1 MAIPIPTFK
10 STGPSVSIYVPPHW
24 NVVISAPYNQ
34 LVACDWDDHDH
45 TIMTSLFA
53 NEWLTPDVLM
63 HDITNNNA
71 PELVLLPQ
79 IVSLQL
85 RVQSYFSKS
94 QSTSGKLLREGKYS
108 SNQFRVV
115 TVQGAQRLDEKV
127 PEHFTVLIT
136 VQDEV
141 PHDWQPAYD
150 CSCSYD
156 QKATSQYNL
165 GNIQGDILPGLP
177 KTVEYFYYFAVYGY
191 DFGKIFNRFLLPKV
205 T

>member
-10 STGPSVSIYVPPHW
+10 STGPTVSIYVPPRW
-24 NVVISAPYNQ
+24 NVVISALTHKPYNQ
-34 LVACDWDDHDH
+34 LVACDWNDHDH

-63 HDITNNNA
+63 RDITNNNA

-115 TVQGAQRLDEKV
+115 TVQGSQRLDEKV
-127 PEHFTVLIT
+127 PEHFTVL
-136 VQDEV
+136 VRS
-141 PHDWQPAYD
+141 AL
-150 CSCSYD
+150 
-156 QKATSQYNL
+156 A
-165 GNIQGDILPGLP
+165 
-177 KTVEYFYYFAVYGY
+177 
-191 DFGKIFNRFLLPKV
+191 
-205 T
+205 